1 MTEIPTLKQIVNL
14 SRLQNYKLMTI
25 VNDAKVTECRVEEVL
40 KRFGEYGET
49 EIKGLTVELN
59 SHFKQDFSGCI
70 QANYKVLI

>member
-25 VNDAKVTECRVEEVL
+25 VNDAKVTECRFEEVL
-40 KRFGEYGET
+40 KRFGDYGET

-59 SHFKQDFSGCI
+59 SHF
-70 QANYKVLI
+70 